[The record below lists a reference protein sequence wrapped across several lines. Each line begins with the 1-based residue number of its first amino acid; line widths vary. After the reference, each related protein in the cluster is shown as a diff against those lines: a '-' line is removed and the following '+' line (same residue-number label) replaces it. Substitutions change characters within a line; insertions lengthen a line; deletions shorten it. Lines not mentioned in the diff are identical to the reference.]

1 MEKSIPPIAVLAFIL
16 SCVTAY
22 HQFHE
27 SHEVYV
33 QIVSLDCG
41 GPESFE
47 DGCRISFIA
56 LNTGDFTEVLIG
68 IIPAIHESWG
78 LNPTYSNRPS
88 FERVDGLPA
97 VLKPGAVVSFS
108 ATLSLFSREDSVV
121 RYSLAVEALGID
133 VPLPVNPSVIRY
145 SPDGFPGRFKIVN
158 GGNWEI
164 FSGRSRVSNPKSL
177 AQGMP
182 IYSNRERAIA
192 AFRRNWW
199 LTILFWY
206 FPIFYAWRSRREVSI
221 GSGDLSRKGD

>member
-1 MEKSIPPIAVLAFIL
+1 MEKSFPPIAVMALIL

-22 HQFHE
+22 YQFHE

-41 GPESFE
+41 GPETFK
-47 DGCRISFIA
+47 DGCRLSFVA

-68 IIPAIHESWG
+68 IVPATHEPWG
-78 LNPTYSNRPS
+78 LNPSYTNTPS

-97 VLKPGAVVSFS
+97 VLRPGAAASFS
-108 ATLSLFSREDSVV
+108 ATLSLPRREGGGV

-133 VPLPVNPSVIRY
+133 VPLPLNPSVIRY
-145 SPDGFPGRFKIVN
+145 SPDGFPGVVY

-164 FSGRSRVSNPKSL
+164 FSGRSRVSNPRSL

-182 IYSNRERAIA
+182 MYSNRERAIA
-192 AFRRNWW
+192 ALRRDWW
-199 LTILFWY
+199 LVVLFWY
-206 FPIFYAWRSRREVSI
+206 FPIFYAWKSRRELAL
-221 GSGDLSRKGD
+221 GSEGI